1 MERKKTLAISK
12 EEIFLYI
19 IYTVGV
25 IGHLTAPLQSYM
37 KMLTPL
43 TLLLTGGIV
52 LLTAIKNSKQVF
64 LLWAVVTY
72 IITFSLEV
80 IGVKTGLIFGAY
92 WYGETLGVKFL
103 NVPLII
109 GFNWIMIILGA
120 IILSEK
126 FITNKIMVSLSA
138 AILATLFDVF
148 LEPTAIRFGYWNWS
162 DISVPIQNY
171 VAWFFI
177 SLLFS
182 VLYFSMRIK
191 VNTDLPVKFFLTQFV
206 FFIILYFFMR

>member
-25 IGHLTAPLQSYM
+25 IGHLTAPLQIYM

-80 IGVKTGLIFGAY
+80 IGVKTGLIFGSY

-126 FITNKIMVSLSA
+126 ILTNKMMVSLSA
-138 AILATLFDVF
+138 AILATLFDFF
-148 LEPTAIRFGYWNWS
+148 LEPIAIRFSYWNWS